1 MKNINE
7 FIKNPKVKDTKFVQ
21 SWLYKELKILA
32 KGINCTSTF
41 YGKFKVKYNIFWE
54 SDDFGII
61 KEYKFSLLR
70 TKNPVSG
77 KCDNLLDLA
86 LVKVL
91 NNAPSEDILHL
102 VSIFPEYVKVNQR
115 IKYCCKVADLLESID
130 DNYRWTDT
138 LIRAKV

>member
-1 MKNINE
+1 MKNIND
-7 FIKNPKVKDTKFVQ
+7 FVKNPTIKDTKFVQ
-21 SWLYKELKILA
+21 SWLCKELKILA
-32 KGINCTSTF
+32 KGINCTSTL

-54 SDDFGII
+54 SDDYGII

-77 KCDNLLDLA
+77 KCDNLLDLLLLEA
-86 LVKVL
+86 L
-91 NNAPSEDILHL
+91 NNAPSDDILRII
-102 VSIFPEYVKVNQR
+102 SNFTEYIEINKR